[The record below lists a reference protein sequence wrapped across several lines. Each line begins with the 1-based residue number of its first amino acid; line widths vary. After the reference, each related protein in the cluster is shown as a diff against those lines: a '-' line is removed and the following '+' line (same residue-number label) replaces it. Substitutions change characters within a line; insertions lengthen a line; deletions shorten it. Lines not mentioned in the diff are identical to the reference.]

1 MDFYLDSR
9 DFVEELEQRTFE
21 EQEDKELA
29 DFEDINEYV
38 ESETSR
44 FETYLLKEIPR
55 NKWSLT
61 IYKVI
66 SDLEILFS
74 EFTPEYNPGL
84 LIEEEI
90 KEYKKRAKE
99 LGKDRNY
106 YYMFEHIID
115 VLLELVFTFKVN
127 EDGDKCLDEK
137 IYIYCRYL
145 GLIIEDISEDEGDPI
160 EPQQSTLP
168 MELDNDEAAK
178 YFAKAIEIGL
188 MDESDNWSKG
198 KQLLSCFAR
207 EMSLRL
213 GLNKAQNSD
222 GTQRIS
228 WQPFEQLFKID
239 KGKLR
244 SNYNDIQKT
253 GQTPH
258 GIELID
264 KIFE

>member
-1 MDFYLDSR
+1 MKRLNDIEILDMCQAITSTISTIYALSTLPLTNEDVEQMVKECCKKMHNGFTILDWWLNTKSDYEIVQMLQTDTITNFLDETQSYLQVGEASHSGMDIEKGYYNIYDDFYMC
-9 DFVEELEQRTFE
+9 VERWHEAFKRRLGY
-21 EQEDKELA
+21 
-29 DFEDINEYV
+29 I
-38 ESETSR
+38 
-44 FETYLLKEIPR
+44 LKTQHE
-55 NKWSLT
+55 NHQQDTEKLT
-61 IYKVI
+61 H
-66 SDLEILFS
+66 S
-74 EFTPEYNPGL
+74 
-84 LIEEEI
+84 
-90 KEYKKRAKE
+90 
-99 LGKDRNY
+99 
-106 YYMFEHIID
+106 
-115 VLLELVFTFKVN
+115 
-127 EDGDKCLDEK
+127 
-137 IYIYCRYL
+137 
-145 GLIIEDISEDEGDPI
+145 
-160 EPQQSTLP
+160 EPQQPTLP

-188 MDESDNWSKG
+188 MDESYNWSKG
-198 KQLLSCFAR
+198 MQLLSCFAR

>member
-1 MDFYLDSR
+1 
-9 DFVEELEQRTFE
+9 
-21 EQEDKELA
+21 
-29 DFEDINEYV
+29 
-38 ESETSR
+38 
-44 FETYLLKEIPR
+44 
-55 NKWSLT
+55 
-61 IYKVI
+61 
-66 SDLEILFS
+66 
-74 EFTPEYNPGL
+74 
-84 LIEEEI
+84 
-90 KEYKKRAKE
+90 
-99 LGKDRNY
+99 
-106 YYMFEHIID
+106 
-115 VLLELVFTFKVN
+115 
-127 EDGDKCLDEK
+127 
-137 IYIYCRYL
+137 
-145 GLIIEDISEDEGDPI
+145 
-160 EPQQSTLP
+160 

-188 MDESDNWSKG
+188 MDESYNWSKG